1 MARAKSCLRLVR
13 KPLQGRGIVVTR
25 PAGQAERLVALV
37 SAAGGRPIAFP
48 AIEIERLPERPLPPL
63 EELDLVVFVSPT
75 AVDCAFERIRD
86 ADIALAAV
94 GSGTRR
100 ALQALGAR
108 RVLAPED
115 GADSEALLALPE
127 LHDVAGK
134 RVLIVRGEGGR
145 ERLAETLVAR
155 GARTEYLECY
165 RRVLP
170 HGDMAP
176 LLAAWDRGEV
186 DAVTVSSAASL
197 DNLITLFGIPR
208 LAAKPVF
215 VNHARVAE
223 RGREAGIPELIVAGP
238 GDEDTAEALVAYF
251 ASRRMEDS
259 QEEKQ
264 KEQAP
269 EHPLP
274 RRSRTSWLLL
284 CAILLAAALATVF
297 WLDARQRIDATQQEL
312 ARRLRDIEA
321 DAREARSVARQS
333 EEAQRET
340 RTKLAQLEARLA
352 ESQSQQLALEAL
364 YQELS
369 RNRDEW
375 QLAEIEQVLAI
386 ASQQLQLAGNVR
398 AALLALQL
406 AEQRLARADRPQF
419 VPIRRALARDI
430 DRLKTLPTLDLAGMT
445 MRIDSLAAQVDKL
458 PLAFDERAEPGPP
471 AKDTA
476 AAESRGFWSR
486 LSSEVWNELRQLV
499 VVRQVGNAEP
509 PLLPPSQAY
518 FVRENLRLRLLN
530 ARLSLL
536 ARDEAGYRED
546 LRVAQR
552 WIQRYFDPRS
562 KQTADALNQLKQLS
576 STTVSF
582 ELPTINESLEAVRGY
597 KSRRERQPG

>member
-1 MARAKSCLRLVR
+1 LER
-13 KPLQGRGIVVTR
+13 KPLQGLGIVVTR
-25 PAGQAERLVALV
+25 PSGQAERLASLV
-37 SAAGGRPIAFP
+37 SAAGGRPFLFP
-48 AIEIERLPERPLPPL
+48 AIEIERLPERPLPRI
-63 EELDLVVFVSPT
+63 EEFDLAVFVSPT
-75 AVDCAFERIRD
+75 AAECAFERIKR
-86 ADIALAAV
+86 AGVAVAAL

-100 ALQALGAR
+100 ALEALGAR
-108 RVLAPED
+108 EVLAPEN

-127 LHDVAGK
+127 LHEVAGK
-134 RVLIVRGEGGR
+134 RILIVRGEGGR
-145 ERLAETLVAR
+145 ELLADTLAAR

-170 HGDMAP
+170 HADTAP
-176 LLAAWDRGEV
+176 LIEAWDRGEI
-186 DAVTVSSAASL
+186 DAVTVSSSASL
-197 DNLITLFGIPR
+197 DNLIALLGVPR
-208 LAAKPVF
+208 LAAKPIF

-223 RGREAGIPELIVAGP
+223 RAREAGIPELIVAGP
-238 GDEDTAEALVAYF
+238 GDEETTEALVAYF
-251 ASRRMEDS
+251 GSPRMEDKPEN
-259 QEEKQ
+259 QQPEER
-264 KEQAP
+264 AP
-269 EHPLP
+269 EHPRP

-284 CAILLAAALATVF
+284 CAILLSAALATVF

-333 EEAQRET
+333 EDAQRDT
-340 RTKLAQLEARLA
+340 RAKLVQLETRLA

-430 DRLKTLPTLDLAGMT
+430 DRLKTLPSLDLAGMS
-445 MRIDSLAAQVDKL
+445 MRIDHLAAQVDAL
-458 PLAFDERAEPGPP
+458 PLAFDERGERSPP
-471 AKDTA
+471 AKEA
-476 AAESRGFWSR
+476 AALDGRGFWSR
-486 LSSEVWNELRQLV
+486 LSAEVWNELRQLV

-536 ARDEAGYRED
+536 ARDESGYRED
-546 LRVAQR
+546 LRTAQR

-562 KQTADALNQLKQLS
+562 KQTAEALNQLKQLS

-582 ELPTINESLEAVRGY
+582 EVPGITESLEAVRGY

>member
-1 MARAKSCLRLVR
+1 LER

-25 PAGQAERLVALV
+25 PAGQAERLAELV
-37 SAAGGRPIAFP
+37 SAAGGRAFLFP
-48 AIEIERLPERPLPPL
+48 AIEIERLPERPLSRL
-63 EELDLVVFVSPT
+63 EEFDLAVFVSPT
-75 AVDCAFERIRD
+75 AVECAFDRVKH
-86 ADIALAAV
+86 AGVPVAAV

-100 ALQALGAR
+100 ALQALGAHE
-108 RVLAPED
+108 VLAPET

-127 LHDVAGK
+127 LHEVAGK
-134 RVLIVRGEGGR
+134 RILIVRGEGGR
-145 ERLAETLVAR
+145 ELLADTLAAR

-165 RRVLP
+165 RRMLP
-170 HGDMAP
+170 HADMAP
-176 LLAAWDRGEV
+176 LIAAWDRGEV
-186 DAVTVSSAASL
+186 DALSVSSTASL
-197 DNLITLFGIPR
+197 DNLITLLGVPR
-208 LAAKPVF
+208 LAAKPLF

-223 RGREAGIPELIVAGP
+223 RAREVGIPELVVAGP
-238 GDEDTAEALVAYF
+238 GDEETAEALVAYF
-251 ASRRMEDS
+251 ASRAMDNS
-259 QEEKQ
+259 QEDTHESSQ
-264 KEQAP
+264 PQGQAP
-269 EHPLP
+269 ENSRP
-274 RRSRTSWLLL
+274 RRRTTWLLL
-284 CAILLAAALATVF
+284 CAILLSAALATVF

-333 EEAQRET
+333 EDGQRDA
-340 RTKLAQLEARLA
+340 RAKLVQLETRLA

-419 VPIRRALARDI
+419 MPIRRALARDI
-430 DRLKTLPTLDLAGMT
+430 DRLKTLPTLDLAGMS
-445 MRIDSLAAQVDKL
+445 MRIDNLAAQVDTL
-458 PLAFDERAEPGPP
+458 PLAFDERAESTPP
-471 AKDTA
+471 AKAA
-476 AAESRGFWSR
+476 AAERGFWSR
-486 LSSEVWNELRQLV
+486 LSVEVWNELRQLV

-546 LRVAQR
+546 LRMAQS

-562 KQTADALNQLKQLS
+562 KQTAAALNQLKQLS

-582 ELPTINESLEAVRGY
+582 ELPSITESLEAVRGY

>member
-1 MARAKSCLRLVR
+1 LER

-25 PAGQAERLVALV
+25 PAAQAERLAALV
-37 SAAGGRPIAFP
+37 SAAGGRPFLFP
-48 AIEIERLPERPLPPL
+48 AIEIERLPERPLPRL
-63 EELDLVVFVSPT
+63 EEFDLAVFVSPT
-75 AVDCAFERIRD
+75 AVECAFERIKH
-86 ADIALAAV
+86 AGVPVAAV

-108 RVLAPED
+108 EVLAPET
-115 GADSEALLALPE
+115 GADSEALLELPE
-127 LHDVAGK
+127 LHEVAGK
-134 RVLIVRGEGGR
+134 RILIVRGEGGR
-145 ERLAETLVAR
+145 ELLADTLAAR

-165 RRVLP
+165 RRMLP
-170 HGDMAP
+170 HADIAP
-176 LLAAWDRGEV
+176 LIAAWDRGEI
-186 DAVTVSSAASL
+186 DAVTVSSTASL
-197 DNLITLFGIPR
+197 DNLITLLGVPR
-208 LAAKPVF
+208 LSARPLF

-223 RGREAGIPELIVAGP
+223 RAREVGIPELVVAGP
-238 GDEDTAEALVAYF
+238 GDEETAEALVAYF
-251 ASRRMEDS
+251 ASRAMGNRQEDT
-259 QEEKQ
+259 QENRQPEG
-264 KEQAP
+264 QAP
-269 EHPLP
+269 ESPRP
-274 RRSRTSWLLL
+274 RRRTSWLLL
-284 CAILLAAALATVF
+284 CAVLLSAALATVF

-333 EEAQRET
+333 EEAQRDT
-340 RTKLAQLEARLA
+340 RAKLVQLETRLA

-430 DRLKTLPTLDLAGMT
+430 DRLKTLPTLDLGGMS
-445 MRIDSLAAQVDKL
+445 MRIDNLAAQVDTL
-458 PLAFDERAEPGPP
+458 PLAFDERAERSPP
-471 AKDTA
+471 AKEA
-476 AAESRGFWSR
+476 AADERGFWSR
-486 LSSEVWNELRQLV
+486 LSAEVWNELRQLV

-518 FVRENLRLRLLN
+518 FVRENLRLRLLS

-546 LRVAQR
+546 LRRAQL

-562 KQTADALNQLKQLS
+562 KQTAAALNQLKQLS

-582 ELPTINESLEAVRGY
+582 ELPSITESLEAVRGY